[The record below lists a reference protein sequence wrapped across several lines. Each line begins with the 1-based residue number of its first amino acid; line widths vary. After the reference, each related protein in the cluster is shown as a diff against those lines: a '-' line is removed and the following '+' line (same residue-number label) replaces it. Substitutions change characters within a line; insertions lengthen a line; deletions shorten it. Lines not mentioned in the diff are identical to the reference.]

1 MLGHEAVAAT
11 LTNLGVDHLFGVM
24 GDGNMAMITHFGN
37 QPRTRYV
44 AARHENGA
52 VCMAT
57 GYARAS
63 GRVGV
68 ASVTHGPG
76 VSNAITAIRAAH
88 TDHGA
93 VVVLVGDTPVD
104 EPFHLQNLDHA
115 ALVATAGVRFRH
127 LDDAATL
134 GDDLATVLHEA
145 EHTQRPICVNLS
157 SEMLAADGAV
167 PASGPH
173 VPTPPVAAACDP
185 DALGLAVNLLLCAER
200 PVVLAGA
207 GAKSALLA
215 VAEIADLTGAL
226 LSTTLLAHG
235 AFRAHP
241 RNLGV
246 AGGFSTPST
255 RERLAECDVL
265 LVVGASLSDHTTA
278 HGTLFNDTA
287 IIQID
292 TDPAALIRRAPRVA
306 LQAEAAPALEQL
318 LDLLC
323 KQVTD
328 LPGDLPVGLRPFEQ
342 TPVEELHDDDSAGV
356 DPRRVF
362 DALNEQLNAERTV
375 VTDGGHFI
383 EWPCRGLDIPDLA
396 GFLLSIGAGAV
407 GMGLPS
413 GLGAAIGRPER
424 QCVVV
429 AGDGGLLMALPELET
444 AARERVDV
452 LIVVVNDGAYA
463 AEVHKLRAQ
472 GLPDDLAYFDNP
484 SFVDLARSLG
494 MRAAVVETTDQ
505 IAGALADIVPVSGP
519 RLLEIKANPAVVSS
533 RLRTS

>member
-11 LTNLGVDHLFGVM
+11 LTSLGVDRLFGVM
-24 GDGNMAMITHFGN
+24 GDGNMAMISHFGTR
-37 QPRTRYV
+37 PGTRYV

-134 GDDLATVLHEA
+134 GDDLAAALYEA
-145 EHTQRPICVNLS
+145 EHTQRPVCVNLAA
-157 SEMLAADGAV
+157 EMLGAHDAV

-173 VPTPPVAAACDP
+173 VPTPPLAAACDP
-185 DALGLAVNLLLCAER
+185 DALRRAVDLLLAAER

-207 GAKSALLA
+207 GAKGALSAA
-215 VAEIADLTGAL
+215 AEIAELTGAL
-226 LSTTLLAHG
+226 LATTLLTHG

-255 RERLAECDVL
+255 RRRLADCDVL
-265 LVVGASLSDHTTA
+265 LVAGASLSDHTTA
-278 HGTLFNDTA
+278 HETLFNDTT

-292 TDPAALIRRAPRVA
+292 TDPAALARRSPRVV

-318 LDLLC
+318 LDLLR
-323 KQVTD
+323 KRVAD
-328 LPGDLPVGLRPFEQ
+328 LPGEPPVGLHPFEQ
-342 TPVEELHDDDSAGV
+342 VPTSELYDDDGTGV

-362 DALNEQLNAERTV
+362 AALNEQLSAERTV

-396 GFLLSIGAGAV
+396 GFLLSIGAGAI

-413 GLGAAIGRPER
+413 GLGAAIGRPDR
-424 QCVVV
+424 QCIVV

-484 SFVDLARSLG
+484 SFADLARSLG
-494 MRAAVVETTDQ
+494 MRAAVVETTGQ
-505 IAGALADIVPVSGP
+505 IAGALAEIVPIGGP